1 MADPTAGNAEYQ
13 RVAEELRKRV
23 RVDRMQP
30 GDEMPSLQ
38 EIMDRYGVTIMVARR
53 ALFELRADG
62 LISTRQGKRAVIVDP
77 KAANTQSDDVAALTR
92 QIDALQDRV
101 RQQDE
106 EMAQMRAEISGIQA
120 ERAGRPGKRGSSRPA
135 K

>member
-13 RVAEELRKRV
+13 RVAEGLRKRV

-38 EIMDRYGVTIMVARR
+38 EIMTGYNVTVMVARR

-62 LISTRQGKRAVIVDP
+62 LISTRQGKRAVVVDP
-77 KAANTQSDDVAALTR
+77 KAANTQSDDVVALTR
-92 QIDALQDRV
+92 QVDALQDRV

-120 ERAGRPGKRGSSRPA
+120 ERAARPGKRGSSRPA